1 MALFY
6 LIRHATNDLVGKAI
20 AGRGQGIH
28 LNEPGREQA
37 ERLAE
42 KLANC
47 GITRI
52 FSSPLERA
60 QETAAPLARILN
72 LKIHILEAIQEI
84 DFAGWT
90 GRTFAEL
97 QQDADWRRWNS
108 FRLGARV
115 PDGETILEVQARM
128 VGAIRQLWQKFPNE
142 TIAVVSHGDP
152 IHTIIYY
159 YLGVSMDFVHRVEI
173 SPASYTVLKLEEWS
187 PQILALN
194 VTV

>member
-1 MALFY
+1 MAIFY
-6 LIRHATNDLVGKAI
+6 PIRHATNDLVGKAI

-28 LNEPGREQA
+28 LNELGREQA

-115 PDGETILEVQARM
+115 PNGETI
-128 VGAIRQLWQKFPNE
+128 
-142 TIAVVSHGDP
+142 
-152 IHTIIYY
+152 
-159 YLGVSMDFVHRVEI
+159 
-173 SPASYTVLKLEEWS
+173 
-187 PQILALN
+187 
-194 VTV
+194 